1 VRILV
6 TGHTGYIGTVMVPML
21 VDAGHDVVGLDGSL
35 FVECTFGH
43 EIVPVP
49 EITKDGRDIEPSD
62 VPRFVFSSSCSNY
75 GAAGDSFLTEEADL
89 NPLTPYT
96 ASKVRVE
103 ADVARLAVF

>member
-1 VRILV
+1 MWVYCVPQTTKGGRDRHVRILV
-6 TGHTGYIGTVMVPML
+6 TGHAGYIGTVIVPML
-21 VDAGHDVVGLDGSL
+21 VDAGHDVVGLDSTVRLAELAKKAG
-35 FVECTFGH
+35 
-43 EIVPVP
+43 
-49 EITKDGRDIEPSD
+49 

-89 NPLTPYT
+89 NPLTSYA